1 MLRTV
6 TSDIPRAILLILIQ
20 ILVLNQLDLFN
31 GSVQPFLYIFILLL
45 LPFETPAWAQLLIGL
60 VLGLTMDMFTFTL
73 GMHTSACLVLCYAR
87 PGILRILSP
96 RDGYEMGMAPTIGHM
111 GILWYLSYAGSLV
124 LIHHFWLFTIEVLR
138 WDLLP
143 SVFLRTLLSS
153 IATLILIFLVQFLFF
168 RTSKK

>member
-1 MLRTV
+1 MLRTA

-20 ILVLNQLDLFN
+20 VLVLNQLDLFN
-31 GSVQPFLYIFILLL
+31 GSVQPFLYILILLL
-45 LPFETPAWAQLLIGL
+45 LPFKTPAWAQLLIGL
-60 VLGLTMDMFTFTL
+60 ALGLVMDMFSFTL
-73 GMHTSACLVLCYAR
+73 GMHTSACLLLCFAR
-87 PGILRILSP
+87 PGILRVLSP
-96 RDGYEMGMAPTIGHM
+96 RDGYEMGMNPTISHM
-111 GILWYLSYAGSLV
+111 GIAWYFLYAGSLT